1 MPLWELGEQAGL
13 CKRATWLPAIVGF
26 VSPILACLS
35 RFGVGEAAL
44 GKVDQ
49 CLRRQHIPWGCK
61 AWGGPSGR
69 ALPVL
74 LLALGNDT
82 WLLAT
87 PCTAHL
93 VYTRVPWEGPGRRFF
108 LRLGARGL
116 AQASQT

>member
-13 CKRATWLPAIVGF
+13 CKRATWLPGNLGVRF
-26 VSPILACLS
+26 SHPCLS
-35 RFGVGEAAL
+35 QQIRVGEAAL
-44 GKVDQ
+44 GKGDQ

-61 AWGGPSGR
+61 AWGGPSAR

-74 LLALGNDT
+74 LLALGSNT

-93 VYTRVPWEGPGRRFF
+93 V
-108 LRLGARGL
+108 
-116 AQASQT
+116 